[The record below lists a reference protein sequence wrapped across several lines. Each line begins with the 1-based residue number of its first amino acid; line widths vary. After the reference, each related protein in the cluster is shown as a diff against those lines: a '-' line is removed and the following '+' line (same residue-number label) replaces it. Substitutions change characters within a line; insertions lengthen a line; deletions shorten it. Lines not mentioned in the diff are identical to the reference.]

1 MSEGAERGHGVFDG
15 EGLSLE
21 PVAAFLE
28 PRHRE
33 YREEVAAF
41 CRRRLRD
48 APDPD
53 DDALARQRTQE
64 LVALMGRAG
73 LFRPIATRDVRG
85 CLVARE
91 ALAWWSPLADAAFA
105 LQALSATPALIF
117 GDEAASNPGPGA
129 SGDADPGHADL
140 HHADHG
146 HADLNRADPGHADL
160 KRTDP
165 GDADLHRADPGHAD
179 LHRADP
185 GDADPSPA
193 AWSARALSGQA
204 VGAFAMTEWDA
215 GSDVA
220 SIATT
225 AVRDGDGYRIDG
237 GKAFISNA
245 GIAKFYVVF
254 VKTGSARTDS
264 RKSLSCFVLSAAKIG
279 IDFVKELVMSTA
291 HPLGE
296 VRFDGCRVPA
306 TARLGDEGD
315 GFKIGMATL
324 DRLRPTVAAAA
335 NGMAGRALWEAV
347 RHARTREQFGR
358 PLGSFQLV
366 RQKLADSAI
375 DLTAGRLLAYRAAWE
390 TDRGAERVT
399 VEAAMA
405 KAFST
410 EAAQRVVDRAVQ
422 VLGGRGVLADHPVDR
437 LYRAVRALRIYE
449 GATEIQQLIVGGALV
464 KGTP

>member
-1 MSEGAERGHGVFDG
+1 MDGERIGGERAEGAGTGAGAGLFDDD
-15 EGLSLE
+15 GLSLD
-21 PVAAFLE
+21 PVAAFVA
-28 PRHRE
+28 PRHRK
-33 YREEVAAF
+33 YREDVAAF
-41 CRRRLRD
+41 CRRFLRD
-48 APDPD
+48 RPDPD
-53 DDALARQRTQE
+53 ADGEARLRTRE
-64 LVALMGRAG
+64 LVALMGDAG
-73 LFRPIATRDVRG
+73 LFRPIADLDVRG

-91 ALAWWSPLADAAFA
+91 TLAWWSPLADAAFA
-105 LQALSATPALIF
+105 LQALSATPGLIAA
-117 GDEAASNPGPGA
+117 GSIKDAEATGTDSA
-129 SGDADPGHADL
+129 DAETREA
-140 HHADHG
+140 
-146 HADLNRADPGHADL
+146 
-160 KRTDP
+160 T
-165 GDADLHRADPGHAD
+165 
-179 LHRADP
+179 
-185 GDADPSPA
+185 PA
-193 AWSARALSGQA
+193 VWAARALSGQA

-215 GSDVA
+215 GSDVS

-225 AVRDGDGYRIDG
+225 AVRSGDGYRIDG

-254 VKTGSARTDS
+254 VRTAPPDSDSGSSS
-264 RKSLSCFVLSAAKIG
+264 RSISCFVVASDKIG
-279 IDFVKELVMSTA
+279 VEFVREFVMSA
-291 HPLGE
+291 PHPLGE
-296 VRFDGCRVPA
+296 LRFAGCWVPK
-306 TARLGDEGD
+306 TARLGGEGD

-347 RHARTREQFGR
+347 RHARRREQFGR

-390 TDRGAERVT
+390 VDRGAERIT
-399 VEAAMA
+399 VESAMA

-410 EAAQRVVDRAVQ
+410 EAAQRIVDRAVQ

-449 GATEIQQLIVGGALV
+449 GATEIQQLIVGGALA

>member
-1 MSEGAERGHGVFDG
+1 MELGRGIFDND
-15 EGLSLE
+15 GLSLD
-21 PVAAFLE
+21 PVAAFIE

-33 YREEVAAF
+33 YRAEVAAF
-41 CRRRLRD
+41 CRRHLRD

-53 DDALARQRTQE
+53 DDTLARQRTEE
-64 LVALMGRAG
+64 LVALMGQAG

-85 CLVARE
+85 CLIARE

-117 GDEAASNPGPGA
+117 GSEAAS
-129 SGDADPGHADL
+129 DRDHADPGP
-140 HHADHG
+140 
-146 HADLNRADPGHADL
+146 DP
-160 KRTDP
+160 
-165 GDADLHRADPGHAD
+165 
-179 LHRADP
+179 
-185 GDADPSPA
+185 DPSPA
-193 AWSARALSGQA
+193 EWSARALSGEA

-225 AVRDGDGYRIDG
+225 AVRDGDSYRIDG

-254 VKTGSARTDS
+254 VKTDS
-264 RKSLSCFVLSAAKIG
+264 ERINSRDSLSCFVLSSDKMG
-279 IDFVKELVMSTA
+279 LEFVKEFVMSA
-291 HPLGE
+291 PHPLGE
-296 VRFDGCRVPA
+296 VRFNGCRVPA
-306 TARLGDEGD
+306 MARLGDEGD

-347 RHARTREQFGR
+347 RHAQAREQFGR

-390 TDRGAERVT
+390 TDRGAKRVT

-410 EAAQRVVDRAVQ
+410 EAAQKVVDRAVQ

>member
-1 MSEGAERGHGVFDG
+1 MERGPGVFDND
-15 EGLSLE
+15 GLSLD
-21 PVAAFLE
+21 PVAAFIE

-33 YREEVAAF
+33 YQQEVVAF

-53 DDALARQRTQE
+53 DDASARQRTQE
-64 LVALMGRAG
+64 LVGLMGQAG
-73 LFRPIATRDVRG
+73 LFRPIATGDVRG

-117 GDEAASNPGPGA
+117 GDPSPAGAGDPGPA
-129 SGDADPGHADL
+129 
-140 HHADHG
+140 
-146 HADLNRADPGHADL
+146 
-160 KRTDP
+160 
-165 GDADLHRADPGHAD
+165 
-179 LHRADP
+179 

-193 AWSARALSGQA
+193 VAGDPTPADPTPAEWSARALSGQA

-254 VKTGSARTDS
+254 VRDGSSTTRTS
-264 RKSLSCFVLSAAKIG
+264 KSLTCFVVSAAKMG
-279 IDFVKELVMSTA
+279 MEFVKEFVMSA
-291 HPLGE
+291 PHPLGE
-296 VRFDGCRVPA
+296 VRFDGCWVPA

-347 RHARTREQFGR
+347 RHARAREQFGR

-410 EAAQRVVDRAVQ
+410 EAAQKVVDRAVQ

-464 KGTP
+464 KGPP

>member
-117 GDEAASNPGPGA
+117 GDEAASNSGPGDPGP
-129 SGDADPGHADL
+129 
-140 HHADHG
+140 
-146 HADLNRADPGHADL
+146 
-160 KRTDP
+160 
-165 GDADLHRADPGHAD
+165 
-179 LHRADP
+179 
-185 GDADPSPA
+185 ADPSPV

-254 VKTGSARTDS
+254 VTTDS
-264 RKSLSCFVLSAAKIG
+264 AATNSRESLSCFVLSADKIG
-279 IDFVKELVMSTA
+279 IDFVKELVMSTP

>member
-1 MSEGAERGHGVFDG
+1 MERGHGVFAND
-15 EGLSLE
+15 GLSLD
-21 PVAAFLE
+21 PVAAFIE

-33 YREEVAAF
+33 YREEVVAF
-41 CRRRLRD
+41 CRRHLRD

-53 DDALARQRTQE
+53 DDASARQRTQE
-64 LVALMGRAG
+64 LVGLMGQAG
-73 LFRPIATRDVRG
+73 LFRPIATGDVRG

-117 GDEAASNPGPGA
+117 GNPSPAGDCDPSPAAAGDPTPAGGA
-129 SGDADPGHADL
+129 DSSPAGGADPSSA
-140 HHADHG
+140 
-146 HADLNRADPGHADL
+146 
-160 KRTDP
+160 
-165 GDADLHRADPGHAD
+165 
-179 LHRADP
+179 

-193 AWSARALSGQA
+193 AAGDPTPADPTPSEWSARALSGQA

-254 VKTGSARTDS
+254 VQDGSSTTRTS
-264 RKSLSCFVLSAAKIG
+264 KSLTCFVVSAAKIG
-279 IDFVKELVMSTA
+279 IEFVKEFVMSA
-291 HPLGE
+291 PHPLGE
-296 VRFDGCRVPA
+296 VRFDGCWVPA

-347 RHARTREQFGR
+347 RHARAREQFGR

-410 EAAQRVVDRAVQ
+410 EAAQKVVDRAVQ

-464 KGTP
+464 KGPP

>member
-1 MSEGAERGHGVFDG
+1 MERGHGVFDN
-15 EGLSLE
+15 EGLSLD
-21 PVAAFLE
+21 PVAAFIE
-28 PRHRE
+28 PRHRK
-33 YREEVAAF
+33 YREEVATF
-41 CRRRLRD
+41 CRRHLRD

-53 DDALARQRTQE
+53 DDASARQRTQE
-64 LVALMGRAG
+64 LVALMGQAG
-73 LFRPIATRDVRG
+73 LFRPIATGDVRG

-91 ALAWWSPLADAAFA
+91 TLPWWSPLADAAFA

-117 GDEAASNPGPGA
+117 GDPSPA
-129 SGDADPGHADL
+129 GDADPTPA
-140 HHADHG
+140 
-146 HADLNRADPGHADL
+146 
-160 KRTDP
+160 
-165 GDADLHRADPGHAD
+165 
-179 LHRADP
+179 

-193 AWSARALSGQA
+193 NGARPSPAGSADPIPASDGNPSSAGDADPTPAEWSARALSGQA

-254 VKTGSARTDS
+254 VQNDS
-264 RKSLSCFVLSAAKIG
+264 VTPRSSKSLTCFVCSGARIG
-279 IDFVKELVMSTA
+279 IEFVKEFVMSA
-291 HPLGE
+291 PHPLGE
-296 VRFDGCRVPA
+296 VRFDGCWVPA

-347 RHARTREQFGR
+347 RHARAREQFGR

-390 TDRGAERVT
+390 IDRGAERIT

-410 EAAQRVVDRAVQ
+410 EAAQKVVDRAVQ

-464 KGTP
+464 KGPPWP

>member
-1 MSEGAERGHGVFDG
+1 MERGHGVLDND
-15 EGLSLE
+15 GLSLD
-21 PVAAFLE
+21 PVAAFIE

-41 CRRRLRD
+41 CRRHLRD

-53 DDALARQRTQE
+53 DDASARQRTQE
-64 LVALMGRAG
+64 LVGLMGQAG
-73 LFRPIATRDVRG
+73 LFRPIATGDVRG

-117 GDEAASNPGPGA
+117 GDPSPAGDADPTPAGGADPSPASDADPCS
-129 SGDADPGHADL
+129 SGDADPSSS
-140 HHADHG
+140 
-146 HADLNRADPGHADL
+146 
-160 KRTDP
+160 
-165 GDADLHRADPGHAD
+165 
-179 LHRADP
+179 
-185 GDADPSPA
+185 GDADPSSSGDADLTSAGAGDPTPA
-193 AWSARALSGQA
+193 EWSARALSGQA

-254 VKTGSARTDS
+254 VQDGSSTTRRS
-264 RKSLSCFVLSAAKIG
+264 KSLTCFVVSAAKMG
-279 IDFVKELVMSTA
+279 VEFVKEFVMSA
-291 HPLGE
+291 PHPLGE
-296 VRFDGCRVPA
+296 VRFDGCWVPA

-347 RHARTREQFGR
+347 RHARAREQFGR

-410 EAAQRVVDRAVQ
+410 EAAQKVVDRAVQ

-464 KGTP
+464 KEPP